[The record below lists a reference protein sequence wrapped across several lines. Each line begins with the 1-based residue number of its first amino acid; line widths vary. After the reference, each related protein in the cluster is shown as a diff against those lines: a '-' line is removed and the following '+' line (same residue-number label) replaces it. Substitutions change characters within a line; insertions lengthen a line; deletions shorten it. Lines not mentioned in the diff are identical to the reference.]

1 MADQPEEEASASPMP
16 DTFNEIKNK
25 ANLVRQIDLISV
37 LKLTEAVQDRFDK
50 HKWHTS
56 QGVISVSGTK
66 FINWNKGIGGGGAID
81 LAIHL
86 NNFDFKTAVFWLA
99 RTFLSSLSSDMQ
111 RPADNKPTEIKPIP
125 TPTIPKPAIPTP
137 AIPTPTFQ
145 SPQKDD
151 ARLPQVVNYLLNT
164 RSIPLSLIKSL
175 IHSGKLYADTKGNA
189 VFLLLGKEKRVVGA
203 ELRGTTQI
211 RWRGMAPGSR
221 KDLGYFCVENPTAKN
236 MVLCESAIDT
246 ISFFALCPTFLA
258 VSTSGA
264 NPNPLWLASLIN
276 NGYEIYCGFDSDEA
290 GDRLAQ
296 KMITLHPTVKRLRP
310 SKHDWNDVL
319 IAKSKR

>member
-1 MADQPEEEASASPMP
+1 MP

-25 ANLVRQIDLISV
+25 ANLVRQIDLVSV
-37 LKLTEAVQDRFDK
+37 LKLTEAVQDKFDK

-99 RTFLSSLSSDMQ
+99 RTFLSGDMH
-111 RPADNKPTEIKPIP
+111 RPCDSKPNKPNEIKPIP
-125 TPTIPKPAIPTP
+125 KSIFPKS
-137 AIPTPTFQ
+137 TFQ
-145 SPQKDD
+145 SPPKDD
-151 ARLPQVVNYLLNT
+151 TRLPQVINYLQNT
-164 RSIPLSLIKSL
+164 RSIPLPLIKSL
-175 IHSGKLYADTKGNA
+175 IHSGKVYADTKGNA

-203 ELRGTTQI
+203 ELRGTTRI

-221 KDLGYFCVENPTAKN
+221 KDLGYFCIENSTAKN
-236 MVLCESAIDT
+236 MLLCESAIDA

-258 VSTSGA
+258 VSTAGA
-264 NPNPLWLASLIN
+264 NPNPLWLASFID
-276 NGYEIYCGFDSDEA
+276 NGYEIYCGFDADEA

-296 KMITLHPTVKRLRP
+296 KMLALYPTIKRLRP

-319 IAKSKR
+319 IAKSRS

>member
-1 MADQPEEEASASPMP
+1 MS

-25 ANLVRQIDLISV
+25 ANLVRPIDLVSV
-37 LKLTEAVQDRFDK
+37 LKLTEAVQDKFDK

-99 RTFLSSLSSDMQ
+99 RTFLSSDVQ
-111 RPADNKPTEIKPIP
+111 KPCDSKFNEIKP
-125 TPTIPKPAIPTP
+125 TPRSTFPKS
-137 AIPTPTFQ
+137 TFQ

-151 ARLPQVVNYLLNT
+151 TRLPQVVNYLLNT

-189 VFLLLGKEKRVVGA
+189 VFVLLGKEKRVVGA

-221 KDLGYFCVENPTAKN
+221 KDLGYFCVEYPLVKN
-236 MVLCESAIDT
+236 MVLCESAIDA

-264 NPNPLWLASLIN
+264 NPNPLWLALFID
-276 NGYEIYCGFDSDEA
+276 NGYEIYCGFDSDET

-296 KMITLHPTVKRLRP
+296 KMIALYPTVKRLRP

-319 IAKSKR
+319 IAKSRS

>member
-1 MADQPEEEASASPMP
+1 MS

-25 ANLVRQIDLISV
+25 ASLVRQIDLVSV
-37 LKLTEAVQDRFDK
+37 LKLTEAVQDKFDK

-86 NNFDFKTAVFWLA
+86 NNFDFKTAVLWLA
-99 RTFLSSLSSDMQ
+99 RTFLSTLSSDTQ
-111 RPADNKPTEIKPIP
+111 RPCDSKFNEINP
-125 TPTIPKPAIPTP
+125 TPSSTIPKHA
-137 AIPTPTFQ
+137 FQ
-145 SPQKDD
+145 LPQKDD
-151 ARLPQVVNYLLNT
+151 TRLPQVVDYLLHT
-164 RSIPLSLIKSL
+164 RSVPLLLIKSL
-175 IHSGKLYADTKGNA
+175 IHSGKVYADTKGNA

-221 KDLGYFCVENPTAKN
+221 KDLGYFCVEYPLAKN
-236 MVLCESAIDT
+236 MVLCESAIDA

-258 VSTSGA
+258 VSTAGA
-264 NPNPLWLASLIN
+264 NPNPLWLALFID

-296 KMITLHPTVKRLRP
+296 KMIALYPTIKRLRP

-319 IAKSKR
+319 IAKSRS

>member
-1 MADQPEEEASASPMP
+1 MSDMSN
-16 DTFNEIKNK
+16 TFSEIKNK
-25 ANLVRQIDLISV
+25 ANLVRQIDLVSV
-37 LKLTEAVQDRFDK
+37 LKLTEAVQDKFDK

-56 QGVISVSGTK
+56 QGVLSVSGTK

-99 RTFLSSLSSDMQ
+99 KTFPSSLSSDIQ
-111 RPADNKPTEIKPIP
+111 SPCDSKPNEIKPIP
-125 TPTIPKPAIPTP
+125 K
-137 AIPTPTFQ
+137 PTFQ

-236 MVLCESAIDT
+236 MLLCESAIDT

-310 SKHDWNDVL
+310 LKHDWNDVL
-319 IAKSKR
+319 VAKSKR

>member
-1 MADQPEEEASASPMP
+1 MSDMSN
-16 DTFNEIKNK
+16 TFNEIKNK
-25 ANLVRQIDLISV
+25 ANLVRQIDMVSI
-37 LKLTEAVQDRFDK
+37 LKLTGAVQDTFDR

-86 NNFDFKTAVFWLA
+86 NNFDFKTAVFWLV
-99 RTFLSSLSSDMQ
+99 RTFLSSPSTYIQ
-111 RPADNKPTEIKPIP
+111 RPCDSKPNEIKPIP
-125 TPTIPKPAIPTP
+125 RSSFPRS
-137 AIPTPTFQ
+137 TFQ

-151 ARLPQVVNYLLNT
+151 TRLPQVVNYLLNT

-175 IHSGKLYADTKGNA
+175 IHSGKLYADIKGNA

-203 ELRGTTQI
+203 ELRGTTRI

-221 KDLGYFCVENPTAKN
+221 KDLGYFCVENPLAKN
-236 MVLCESAIDT
+236 IVLCESAIDA
-246 ISFFALCPTFLA
+246 ISFLALCPIFLA

-264 NPNPLWLASLIN
+264 NPNPLWLASFIN
-276 NGYEIYCGFDSDEA
+276 NGYEIYCGFDSDDA

-296 KMITLHPTVKRLRP
+296 KMIALHPTVKRLRP
-310 SKHDWNDVL
+310 SKHDWNDIL
-319 IAKSKR
+319 IAKSKK

>member
-1 MADQPEEEASASPMP
+1 MS

-25 ANLVRQIDLISV
+25 ANLVRQIDLVSV
-37 LKLTEAVQDRFDK
+37 LKLIEAVQDKSDK

-99 RTFLSSLSSDMQ
+99 RTFLSGDMH
-111 RPADNKPTEIKPIP
+111 RPCDSKLIKESEDRCIP
-125 TPTIPKPAIPTP
+125 RFITPKS
-137 AIPTPTFQ
+137 TFQ
-145 SPQKDD
+145 SPPKDD
-151 ARLPQVVNYLLNT
+151 TRLPQVVNYLLNT
-164 RSIPLSLIKSL
+164 RSIPLPLIKSL
-175 IHSGKLYADTKGNA
+175 IHSGKLYADIKGNA
-189 VFLLLGKEKRVVGA
+189 VFLLLGKEKKVVGA
-203 ELRGTTQI
+203 ELRGTTRI

-221 KDLGYFCVENPTAKN
+221 KDLGYFCVENPSAKN
-236 MVLCESAIDT
+236 MVLCESAIDA

-258 VSTSGA
+258 VSTAGA
-264 NPNPLWLASLIN
+264 NPNPLWLASFID
-276 NGYEIYCGFDSDEA
+276 NGYEIYCGFDSDET

-296 KMITLHPTVKRLRP
+296 KMIALYPTVKRLRP

-319 IAKSKR
+319 IDKSRS

>member
-1 MADQPEEEASASPMP
+1 MS

-25 ANLVRQIDLISV
+25 ANLVRQIDLVSV
-37 LKLTEAVQDRFDK
+37 LKLIEAVQDKSDK

-99 RTFLSSLSSDMQ
+99 RTFLSGDMH
-111 RPADNKPTEIKPIP
+111 RPCDSKLIKESEDRCIP
-125 TPTIPKPAIPTP
+125 RFITPKS
-137 AIPTPTFQ
+137 TFQ
-145 SPQKDD
+145 SPPKDD
-151 ARLPQVVNYLLNT
+151 TRLPQVVNYLLNT
-164 RSIPLSLIKSL
+164 RSIPLPLIKSL
-175 IHSGKLYADTKGNA
+175 IHSGKLYADIKGNA
-189 VFLLLGKEKRVVGA
+189 VFLLLGKEKKVVGA
-203 ELRGTTQI
+203 ELRGTTRI

-221 KDLGYFCVENPTAKN
+221 KDLGYFCVENPSAKN
-236 MVLCESAIDT
+236 MVLCESAIDA

-258 VSTSGA
+258 VSTAGA
-264 NPNPLWLASLIN
+264 NPNPLWLAPFID
-276 NGYEIYCGFDSDEA
+276 NGYEIYCGFDSDET

-296 KMITLHPTVKRLRP
+296 KMIALYPTVKRLRP

-319 IAKSKR
+319 IDKSRS

>member
-1 MADQPEEEASASPMP
+1 MSDMS

-25 ANLVRQIDLISV
+25 ANLVRQIDLVSV
-37 LKLTEAVQDRFDK
+37 LKLTEAVQDKFDK

-66 FINWNKGIGGGGAID
+66 FINWNKGTGGGGAID

-111 RPADNKPTEIKPIP
+111 RPCDRKPSEIKPIP
-125 TPTIPKPAIPTP
+125 KPTFPKPA
-137 AIPTPTFQ
+137 FQ

-151 ARLPQVVNYLLNT
+151 TRLPQVVNYLLNT

-175 IHSGKLYADTKGNA
+175 IHSGKLYADIKGNA

-221 KDLGYFCVENPTAKN
+221 KDLGYFCIESPLAKN
-236 MVLCESAIDT
+236 MVLCESAIDA

-264 NPNPLWLASLIN
+264 NPNPLWLASFIN

-296 KMITLHPTVKRLRP
+296 KMIALHPTVKRLRP

-319 IAKSKR
+319 IAKSKK

>member
-1 MADQPEEEASASPMP
+1 MS

-25 ANLVRQIDLISV
+25 ANLVRQIDLVSV
-37 LKLTEAVQDRFDK
+37 LKLTEAVQDKFDK

-99 RTFLSSLSSDMQ
+99 RTFLSSLSSDVQ
-111 RPADNKPTEIKPIP
+111 RPCDSKFNEIKPIP
-125 TPTIPKPAIPTP
+125 K
-137 AIPTPTFQ
+137 PTFPKSTFQ
-145 SPQKDD
+145 LPKKDD
-151 ARLPQVVNYLLNT
+151 TRLPQVVNYLQNT

-175 IHSGKLYADTKGNA
+175 IHSGKLYADIKGNA

-203 ELRGTTQI
+203 ELRGTTQM

-221 KDLGYFCVENPTAKN
+221 KDLGYFCAENPLAKN
-236 MVLCESAIDT
+236 MVLCESAIDA
-246 ISFFALCPTFLA
+246 ISFCALCPTFLA

-264 NPNPLWLASLIN
+264 NPNPLWLASFIN
-276 NGYEIYCGFDSDEA
+276 SEYEIYCGFDSDEA
-290 GDRLAQ
+290 GDRLAH
-296 KMITLHPTVKRLRP
+296 KMIALYPTVKRLRP

-319 IAKSKR
+319 IALLKK

>member
-1 MADQPEEEASASPMP
+1 LPDGKKNLKDRQGVSPMSDMS

-25 ANLVRQIDLISV
+25 TNLVRQIDLVSV
-37 LKLTEAVQDRFDK
+37 LKLTEAVQDKFDK

-99 RTFLSSLSSDMQ
+99 RIFLSTLSSDMQ
-111 RPADNKPTEIKPIP
+111 RPCDSKPSEIKP
-125 TPTIPKPAIPTP
+125 TQKS
-137 AIPTPTFQ
+137 TFQ

-151 ARLPQVVNYLLNT
+151 TRLPQVIHYLLNT

-175 IHSGKLYADTKGNA
+175 IHLGKLYADIKGNA

-221 KDLGYFCVENPTAKN
+221 KDLGYFCVEYPTAKN
-236 MVLCESAIDT
+236 MVLCESAIDA

-258 VSTSGA
+258 VSTAGA
-264 NPNPLWLASLIN
+264 NPNPLWLTSFID

-296 KMITLHPTVKRLRP
+296 KMIALHPTIKRLRP

-319 IAKSKR
+319 IAKSKNNLPSQ

>member
-1 MADQPEEEASASPMP
+1 LPDGKENLKKRQVHPLVS

-37 LKLTEAVQDRFDK
+37 LKLTEAVQDKFDK

-86 NNFDFKTAVFWLA
+86 NNFDFKTAVSWLA
-99 RTFLSSLSSDMQ
+99 RTFRSSLSSDIQ
-111 RPADNKPTEIKPIP
+111 RPCDSKPNEIKPIP
-125 TPTIPKPAIPTP
+125 K
-137 AIPTPTFQ
+137 PTFPKSTFQ
-145 SPQKDD
+145 LPKKDD
-151 ARLPQVVNYLLNT
+151 TRLPQVVNYLQNT

-175 IHSGKLYADTKGNA
+175 IHSGKLYADIKGNA

-221 KDLGYFCVENPTAKN
+221 KDLGYFCIENPTAKN
-236 MVLCESAIDT
+236 MALCESAIDA

-264 NPNPLWLASLIN
+264 NPNPLWLASFIN

-296 KMITLHPTVKRLRP
+296 KMIALYPTIKRLRP
-310 SKHDWNDVL
+310 SKHDWNDGL
-319 IAKSKR
+319 IAKSRS